1 MASFIMK
8 TSVVLKKSVDW
19 DEWVLIINAMA
30 KRGDVSEYVDL
41 TAAVE
46 TAEPARPAIPTFS
59 TIKSGAASLADLDL
73 TQQRELS
80 ILHENFKEIL
90 RIY

>member
-1 MASFIMK
+1 
-8 TSVVLKKSVDW
+8 
-19 DEWVLIINAMA
+19 VLIINAIA

-46 TAEPARPAIPTFS
+46 PAEPARPAIPTFL
-59 TIKSGAASLADLDL
+59 TVKPGAASLTNLDL

-80 ILHENFKEIL
+80 MLRENFKEIS
-90 RIY
+90 RTY

>member
-1 MASFIMK
+1 MK
-8 TSVVLKKSVDW
+8 TSVVLKESVDW
-19 DEWVLIINAMA
+19 DEWMLIINAMA

-46 TAEPARPAIPTFS
+46 PAESARPAIPTFS
-59 TIKSGAASLADLDL
+59 TVKPGAALLADLDL

-80 ILHENFKEIL
+80 MLRENFKEIS
-90 RIY
+90 RTY

>member
-1 MASFIMK
+1 MASSTMK

-46 TAEPARPAIPTFS
+46 PAEPARPVIPTFL
-59 TIKSGAASLADLDL
+59 TVKPGAALLADLDL
-73 TQQRELS
+73 TQ
-80 ILHENFKEIL
+80 
-90 RIY
+90 

>member
-1 MASFIMK
+1 M
-8 TSVVLKKSVDW
+8 
-19 DEWVLIINAMA
+19 LIINAIA

-46 TAEPARPAIPTFS
+46 PAEPARLVIPTFL
-59 TIKSGAASLADLDL
+59 TVKPGAASLADLDL

-80 ILHENFKEIL
+80 ILHKDFKEIL
-90 RIY
+90 RTY